1 MSMKGK
7 FKPSKIV
14 LLVVLFFF
22 IALPLSFNFLLGT
35 QLGKY
40 LSWFESG
47 ISIGGTKITVLNV
60 VYLILFLIFFTFLSR
75 IIRKALQNKV
85 LPRTKLDIGART
97 SLVNVVIYAFW
108 ILAIY
113 TGINILGIN
122 LSSLAFMAGALGVGI
137 GFGLQNIVNNF
148 ISGIILLFDPSIQV
162 GDMVQIGEDWGTV
175 NRINIRTTIVQ
186 SFDNASLIIPNSQ
199 MLSNKVTNWSF
210 KDPKVRRQ
218 VDVGVAYGS
227 DVQKVRKILLQIVSD
242 MPEIM
247 DDPTPRVDFMDF
259 GNSALIFRVRFW
271 ITSPEFW
278 LTAPTELRFKID
290 EEFKKNNIE
299 IAFPQQDI
307 HIRSAS
313 GLKEIF
319 NKKDYSQKVPKDTT

>member
-1 MSMKGK
+1 MKEK
-7 FKPSKIV
+7 FRPSKIA
-14 LLVVLFFF
+14 LFVILIFF
-22 IALPLSFNFLLGT
+22 IALPLSLDFLLGT
-35 QLGKY
+35 RLGKY
-40 LSWFESG
+40 LSWLESG
-47 ISIGGTKITVLNV
+47 INIGGTKITIINIA
-60 VYLILFLIFFTFLSR
+60 YLIIFLIFFTFLSR
-75 IIRKALQNKV
+75 VIKKALQNRV
-85 LPRTKLDIGART
+85 LPRTRLDVGARA
-97 SLVNVVIYAFW
+97 SFVNVVIYTFW

-122 LSSLAFMAGALGVGI
+122 LSSLAFMAGALGIGI

-148 ISGIILLFDPSIQV
+148 MSGIILLFDPSIQV
-162 GDMVQIGEDWGTV
+162 GDMIQIGEDWGTV

-186 SFDNASLIIPNSQ
+186 TFDNASLIIPNSQ

-227 DVQKVRKILLQIVSD
+227 DVQQVRTILLKIVSD
-242 MPEIM
+242 MTEIM
-247 DDPTPRVDFMDF
+247 NDPAPRVDFRDF
-259 GNSALIFRVRFW
+259 ADSALIFRVRFW

-278 LTAPTELRFKID
+278 LTAPTELRFRID
-290 EEFKKNNIE
+290 EEFKKNGIE

-313 GLKEIF
+313 GLEGIF
-319 NKKDYSQKVPKDTT
+319 NKGGYSQKIPKDQK

>member
-1 MSMKGK
+1 MKEK
-7 FKPSKIV
+7 FRTSKVIV
-14 LLVVLFFF
+14 FVVLVFF
-22 IALPLSFNFLLGT
+22 IALPVLLDFLQGT
-35 QLGKY
+35 GLGKY
-40 LSWFESG
+40 FSWLESG
-47 ISIGGTKITVLNV
+47 ISIAGTKITILNV
-60 VYLILFLIFFTFLSR
+60 AYLILFIIFFTFLSR

-85 LPRTKLDIGART
+85 LPRTRLDIGARA
-97 SLVNVVIYAFW
+97 SFVNVVIYTFW

-122 LSSLAFMAGALGVGI
+122 LSSLTFMAGALGVGI

-227 DVQKVRKILLQIVSD
+227 DVQKVRNVLLQIVSD

-247 DDPTPRVDFMDF
+247 DDPAPRVDFMDF
-259 GNSALIFRVRFW
+259 GDSALIFRIRFW
-271 ITSPEFW
+271 ITSPDYW

-313 GLKEIF
+313 GLEKIF
-319 NKKDYSQKVPKDTT
+319 DRKDNSQKKSKGQK

>member
-1 MSMKGK
+1 MRARFRS
-7 FKPSKIV
+7 FSLVFFAV
-14 LLVVLFFF
+14 LCFL
-22 IALPLSFNFLLGT
+22 IALPFILESVLGIKISTELAWLNKGITIGKAKITILNVCYVIIFLLLIG
-35 QLGKY
+35 Y
-40 LSWFESG
+40 
-47 ISIGGTKITVLNV
+47 ISK
-60 VYLILFLIFFTFLSR
+60 
-75 IIRKALQNKV
+75 IIRKALQDEV
-85 LPRTKLDIGART
+85 LPRTRLDIGARA
-97 SLVNVVIYAFW
+97 SLVNVVVYSLW
-108 ILAIY
+108 VLAIY

-122 LSSLAFMAGALGVGI
+122 LSSLAFMAGALGIGI

-186 SFDNASLIIPNSQ
+186 TFDNAALIIPNSQ
-199 MLSNKVTNWSF
+199 MLSNRVTNWSY

-227 DVQKVRKILLQIVSD
+227 DVQLVRKVLLEIIHD
-242 MPEIM
+242 MPDIM
-247 DDPTPRVDFMDF
+247 DDPAPRVDFSDF
-259 GNSALIFRVRFW
+259 ADSALIFRIRFW

-278 LTAPTELRFKID
+278 LTAPTELRFRID
-290 EEFKKNNIE
+290 EEFKKHGIE

-313 GLKEIF
+313 GLQEII
-319 NKKDYSQKVPKDTT
+319 KP

>member
-1 MSMKGK
+1 MRARFRS
-7 FKPSKIV
+7 FSLVFFAV
-14 LLVVLFFF
+14 LCFL
-22 IALPLSFNFLLGT
+22 IALPFILESVLGIQISTELAWLNKGITIGKAKITILNVCYVIIFLL
-35 QLGKY
+35 L
-40 LSWFESG
+40 
-47 ISIGGTKITVLNV
+47 IGYI
-60 VYLILFLIFFTFLSR
+60 SR
-75 IIRKALQNKV
+75 IIRKALQDEV
-85 LPRTKLDIGART
+85 LPRTRLDIGARA
-97 SLVNVVIYAFW
+97 SLVNVVVYSLW

-113 TGINILGIN
+113 TGINILGID
-122 LSSLAFMAGALGVGI
+122 LSSLAFMAGALGIGI

-186 SFDNASLIIPNSQ
+186 TFDNAALIIPNSQ
-199 MLSNKVTNWSF
+199 MLSNRVTNWSY

-227 DVQKVRKILLQIVSD
+227 DVQLVRKVLLEIIHD

-247 DDPTPRVDFMDF
+247 DDPAPRVDFSDF
-259 GNSALIFRVRFW
+259 ADSALIFRIRFW

-278 LTAPTELRFKID
+278 LTSPTELRFRID
-290 EEFKKNNIE
+290 EEFKKHGIE

-313 GLKEIF
+313 GLEEIL
-319 NKKDYSQKVPKDTT
+319 KPE

>member
-1 MSMKGK
+1 MRARSRA
-7 FKPSKIV
+7 FR
-14 LLVVLFFF
+14 VVYFLPLILF
-22 IALPLSFNFLLGT
+22 IALLLSLDFLLGT
-35 QLGKY
+35 GLSKY
-40 LSWFESG
+40 LSWLDIG
-47 ISIGGTKITVLNV
+47 ISIGGTKITIINV
-60 VYLILFLIFFTFLSR
+60 GYLIVFLAFFTFLSR
-75 IIRKALQNKV
+75 IIREALQNRV
-85 LPRTKLDIGART
+85 LPRTRLDIGARA
-97 SLVNVVIYAFW
+97 SFVNIVIYAFW

-122 LSSLAFMAGALGVGI
+122 LSSLAFMAGALGIGI
-137 GFGLQNIVNNF
+137 GFGLQNVVNNF
-148 ISGIILLFDPSIQV
+148 VSGIILLFDPSIQV

-186 SFDNASLIIPNSQ
+186 TFDNASLIIPNSE

-227 DVQKVRKILLQIVSD
+227 DVQLVRKILLQIVGD

-247 DDPTPRVDFMDF
+247 NDPAPRVDFTDF
-259 GNSALIFRVRFW
+259 GDSALVFRVRFW
-271 ITSPEFW
+271 IATPEFW
-278 LTAPTELRFKID
+278 LNAPTELRFRID

-307 HIRSAS
+307 HIRSAP
-313 GLKEIF
+313 GLDETFK
-319 NKKDYSQKVPKDTT
+319 P

>member
-1 MSMKGK
+1 MKEK
-7 FKPSKIV
+7 FRPSKIA
-14 LLVVLFFF
+14 LFVVLIFF
-22 IALPLSFNFLLGT
+22 IALPLSLDFLLGT
-35 QLGKY
+35 RLGKY
-40 LSWFESG
+40 LSWLESG
-47 ISIGGTKITVLNV
+47 INIGGTKITIINIA
-60 VYLILFLIFFTFLSR
+60 YLIIFLIFFTFLSKV
-75 IIRKALQNKV
+75 IKKALQNRV
-85 LPRTKLDIGART
+85 LPRTRLDVGARA
-97 SLVNVVIYAFW
+97 SFVNVVIYTFW

-122 LSSLAFMAGALGVGI
+122 LSSLAFMAGALGIGI

-148 ISGIILLFDPSIQV
+148 MSGIILLFDPSIQV
-162 GDMVQIGEDWGTV
+162 GDMIQIGEDWGTV

-186 SFDNASLIIPNSQ
+186 TFDNASLIIPNSQ

-227 DVQKVRKILLQIVSD
+227 DVQKVRNILLKIVSD

-247 DDPTPRVDFMDF
+247 DDPAPRVDFRDF
-259 GNSALIFRVRFW
+259 ADSALIFRVRFW
-271 ITSPEFW
+271 ISSPDYW
-278 LTAPTELRFKID
+278 LTAPTELRFRID
-290 EEFKKNNIE
+290 EEFKKNGIE

-313 GLKEIF
+313 GLEEIF
-319 NKKDYSQKVPKDTT
+319 NKGSYSLKIPKGQK

>member
-1 MSMKGK
+1 MKEK
-7 FKPSKIV
+7 FRPSK
-14 LLVVLFFF
+14 VVLFLVLIFF
-22 IALPLSFNFLLGT
+22 IAIPLSLDFLLGT
-35 QLGKY
+35 RLGKY
-40 LSWFESG
+40 FSWLESG
-47 ISIGGTKITVLNV
+47 ISIGGTKITIINV
-60 VYLILFLIFFTFLSR
+60 VYLIIFLIFFTFLSR
-75 IIRKALQNKV
+75 IIRKALQNRV
-85 LPRTKLDIGART
+85 LPRTRLDIGARA
-97 SLVNVVIYAFW
+97 SFVNVVIYTFW
-108 ILAIY
+108 ILTIY

-122 LSSLAFMAGALGVGI
+122 LSSLAFMAGALGIGI

-162 GDMVQIGEDWGTV
+162 GDMVQIGEDWGTI

-186 SFDNASLIIPNSQ
+186 TFDNASLIIPNSQ

-247 DDPTPRVDFMDF
+247 DDPAPRVDFMDF
-259 GNSALIFRVRFW
+259 GNSALIFRIRFW

-290 EEFKKNNIE
+290 EEFKKNGIE

-313 GLKEIF
+313 GLEEIF
-319 NKKDYSQKVPKDTT
+319 NKRDNSQKIPKDKK